1 MPASAGPVPCWCRA
15 GMTNYDTA
23 SSGGRGRR
31 RGRKILAILLIPFL
45 IPLAFGG
52 CGKKGSPVAL
62 ESTKPAPVSDLREWA
77 REGGVFLTWSSPTKN
92 VDGSRLEDLLG
103 FKVFR
108 QARPLTP
115 SSCPDCPLKFEP
127 VAEIDVEYPRGA
139 QVMEGRV
146 LWQDITVK
154 PQYEYTYL
162 VRAYNS
168 YKTPSPES
176 NQVSLFWDEPP
187 AAPTK
192 VSVQSE
198 DKALEMSW
206 EFSPL
211 LLNGKEMVDLSG
223 FNIYRRS
230 EGERFGLL
238 PINSEPVSGNR
249 YRDAALENGKRYYY
263 EVRAVRHF
271 RGTLIEGLSSTVAS
285 SIPEKRTPP
294 SPPTGLVAAIQKDGV
309 ALRWDP
315 NPEPDIAG
323 YNLYRREKGESV
335 FIKINP
341 QLITENYFL
350 DKEADPHK
358 FYLYG
363 LKAVDTSPARN
374 ESEFSKEV
382 EVFPE
387 PSSPKY

>member
-1 MPASAGPVPCWCRA
+1 
-15 GMTNYDTA
+15 
-23 SSGGRGRR
+23 
-31 RGRKILAILLIPFL
+31 
-45 IPLAFGG
+45 
-52 CGKKGSPVAL
+52 
-62 ESTKPAPVSDLREWA
+62 
-77 REGGVFLTWSSPTKN
+77 
-92 VDGSRLEDLLG
+92 
-103 FKVFR
+103 
-108 QARPLTP
+108 
-115 SSCPDCPLKFEP
+115 

-139 QVMEGRV
+139 QVEEGRV

-176 NQVSLFWDEPP
+176 NQVSLSWDEPP

-192 VSVQSE
+192 VSLHSE

-206 EFSPL
+206 EFSPR

-238 PINSEPVSGNR
+238 PLNSGPVSGNR

-263 EVRAVRHF
+263 EVRAVRDF
-271 RGTLIEGLSSTVAS
+271 RGTLIEGLSSALAS
-285 SIPEKRTPP
+285 GIPEKRTPP
-294 SPPTGLVAAIQKDGV
+294 SPPTGLVAAMQKDGV

-341 QLITENYFL
+341 QLVTENYFL
-350 DKEADPHK
+350 DKEANLRKP
-358 FYLYG
+358 YIYRMT
-363 LKAVDTSPARN
+363 AVDTSPAKN

-382 EVFPE
+382 EVFPGA
-387 PSSPKY
+387 SSPK

>member
-1 MPASAGPVPCWCRA
+1 
-15 GMTNYDTA
+15 
-23 SSGGRGRR
+23 
-31 RGRKILAILLIPFL
+31 LIPFL
-45 IPLAFGG
+45 IPLAFWG
-52 CGKKGSPVAL
+52 CGKKGNPVAL
-62 ESTKPAPVSDLREWA
+62 ESTMPAPVSDLREWS

-92 VDGSRLEDLLG
+92 VDESRLEDLLG

-127 VAEIDVEYPRGA
+127 VAEVDVEYPRGA
-139 QVMEGRV
+139 QVEEGRV

-187 AAPTK
+187 AAPAK

-206 EFSPL
+206 EFSPRL
-211 LLNGKEMVDLSG
+211 MNGKEMVDFSG
-223 FNIYRRS
+223 FNIYRRR

-238 PINSEPVSGNR
+238 PLNSEPFAKNQ
-249 YRDAALENGKRYYY
+249 YQDAVLENGKRYFY
-263 EVRAVRHF
+263 EVRAVRNF
-271 RGTLIEGLSSTVAS
+271 RGTLIEGPSSAVAS
-285 SIPEKRTPP
+285 GIPEKRTPP

-309 ALRWDP
+309 ALRWNP

-323 YNLYRREKGESV
+323 YNLYRREQAESV

-341 QLITENYFL
+341 QCITENYFL
-350 DKEADPHK
+350 DKEADPRK
-358 FYLYG
+358 SYLYR
-363 LKAVDTSPARN
+363 LTAVDTSPARN
-374 ESEFSKEV
+374 ESEFSREV
-382 EVFPE
+382 EVSPE
-387 PSSPKY
+387 PSSPRY